1 VTAARPRLLVWI
13 VASDRFNS
21 FNALRTPK
29 IKVDRK
35 VDLRSETGSVFGL
48 NTNQQPK
55 EIVCLQQK

>member
-35 VDLRSETGSVFGL
+35 VDSDPRQVRFSGSTET
-48 NTNQQPK
+48 NKPK
-55 EIVCLQQK
+55 EIVCRQQK

>member
-1 VTAARPRLLVWI
+1 MTAARPRLLVWI

-35 VDLRSETGSVFGL
+35 VDSDPRQVRLSG
-48 NTNQQPK
+48 
-55 EIVCLQQK
+55 